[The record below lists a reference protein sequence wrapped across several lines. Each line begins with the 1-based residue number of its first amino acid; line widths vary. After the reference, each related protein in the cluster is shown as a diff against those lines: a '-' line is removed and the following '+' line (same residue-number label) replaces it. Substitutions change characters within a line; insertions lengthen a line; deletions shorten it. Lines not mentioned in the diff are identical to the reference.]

1 MDSEK
6 SPLKVLQT
14 FFAIKQQVKA
24 VVLDPD
30 NEFNVER
37 PLTKNDVQRLI
48 QVGYM
53 VGQWYIEQIT
63 LFLDLCGAIVRFYL
77 TSNGHCKNANSFW
90 NEFFWKR

>member
-53 VGQWYIEQIT
+53 VGQ
-63 LFLDLCGAIVRFYL
+63 
-77 TSNGHCKNANSFW
+77 
-90 NEFFWKR
+90 